1 MFQIGELA
9 KRCGVSTDTLRFY
22 EKNALISPAGRSDS
36 GYRLYDEENQKQ
48 VSFILKAKEL
58 GLSLEE
64 IKELLEIRLEATEH
78 SCAEVKSI
86 TSAKLALIDEKIAE
100 LTRIRSALK
109 KSMMPAA
116 VIGMTTPAIAPF
128 WQRWKVY
135 RPSQAAPRM
144 PLLSPYFA
152 CAKRICAV
160 SENT

>member
-1 MFQIGELA
+1 MNWR

-109 KSMMPAA
+109 KINDACCGHRDDDASHCSILAA
-116 VIGMTTPAIAPF
+116 
-128 WQRWKVY
+128 
-135 RPSQAAPRM
+135 
-144 PLLSPYFA
+144 L
-152 CAKRICAV
+152 
-160 SENT
+160 E

>member
-48 VSFILKAKEL
+48 VSFILKAKDL

-109 KSMMPAA
+109 KINDACCGHRDDDASHCSILAA
-116 VIGMTTPAIAPF
+116 
-128 WQRWKVY
+128 
-135 RPSQAAPRM
+135 
-144 PLLSPYFA
+144 L
-152 CAKRICAV
+152 
-160 SENT
+160 E

>member
-109 KSMMPAA
+109 KINDACCGYRDDDASHCSILAA
-116 VIGMTTPAIAPF
+116 LE
-128 WQRWKVY
+128 
-135 RPSQAAPRM
+135 S
-144 PLLSPYFA
+144 L
-152 CAKRICAV
+152 
-160 SENT
+160 

>member
-22 EKNALISPAGRSDS
+22 EKNALISPAGRSGS
-36 GYRLYDEENQKQ
+36 GYRLYDEKNQKQ

-109 KSMMPAA
+109 KINDACCGHRDDDASHCSILAA
-116 VIGMTTPAIAPF
+116 
-128 WQRWKVY
+128 
-135 RPSQAAPRM
+135 
-144 PLLSPYFA
+144 L
-152 CAKRICAV
+152 
-160 SENT
+160 E

>member
-86 TSAKLALIDEKIAE
+86 TSAKLMLIDEKIAD
-100 LTRIRSALK
+100 LMRIRSALK
-109 KSMMPAA
+109 KINDACCGHRDDDASHCSILAA
-116 VIGMTTPAIAPF
+116 LE
-128 WQRWKVY
+128 
-135 RPSQAAPRM
+135 S
-144 PLLSPYFA
+144 L
-152 CAKRICAV
+152 
-160 SENT
+160 

>member
-9 KRCGVSTDTLRFY
+9 KWCGVSTDTLRFY

-109 KSMMPAA
+109 KINDACCGHRDDDASHCSILAA
-116 VIGMTTPAIAPF
+116 
-128 WQRWKVY
+128 
-135 RPSQAAPRM
+135 
-144 PLLSPYFA
+144 L
-152 CAKRICAV
+152 
-160 SENT
+160 E